1 MGCLLKWSY
10 LLCQP
15 WHTVILPIMH
25 FSQNTFVRVHTG
37 YYYPAQIGRKFSLY
51 WKKNIYIYN
60 INNIGMLLWSK
71 LKYPKFTLF
80 ADYSIAQFL
89 YALSTTLLNNYKAT
103 KQCHSHTEVIFFHLW
118 NDSLD
123 FSREG
128 KTLLQCRI
136 CTVLK
141 G

>member
-51 WKKNIYIYN
+51 WKKIYIYN

-71 LKYPKFTLF
+71 LKYPKFTLCRLQ
-80 ADYSIAQFL
+80 YCTISLRAQYHSFNIFTKPQNSAIPTQKWFSFTSEMIRSTSL
-89 YALSTTLLNNYKAT
+89 EKEKRYCNAEYAP
-103 KQCHSHTEVIFFHLW
+103 F
-118 NDSLD
+118 
-123 FSREG
+123 
-128 KTLLQCRI
+128 
-136 CTVLK
+136 
-141 G
+141 